1 MNLPSVIELGESG
14 SGSIQTS
21 QDGMLGREVELKWLA
36 QGLRSYQEAETKA
49 AALAPIY
56 HAEHRRTRLDVRP
69 IGNTWWELSAAYGNA
84 AIDPMLI
91 DPKALEGAAGGMVQ
105 MPTAVL
111 FASTLSFDTTGETEH
126 ITQAWP
132 YGPEGG
138 DKEGKPIEFKFPDSD
153 APTMHG
159 AINVDG
165 ESVQGVDVVG
175 RAFSFNETWNVSAE
189 ELIKTPEPLKEKN
202 AAGAIVNVDQLS
214 LLQHLF
220 RLSGTVNQKKFRDFE
235 PGEVL
240 FLGARG
246 EMSRGQ
252 TMVAVT
258 MSFSARKNRSQFMV
272 GDVAVDSKN
281 GWDHL
286 WIHYEAEAAA
296 NVVVKKAKFVY
307 VDQVYEYADWEPIG
321 VGTTWSKFYLSKSP
335 FNQ

>member
-36 QGLRSYQEAETKA
+36 QGLRSYQEAEAKA

-56 HAEHRRTRLDVRP
+56 HTEHRRTRLDVRP

-132 YGPEGG
+132 YG
-138 DKEGKPIEFKFPDSD
+138 
-153 APTMHG
+153 
-159 AINVDG
+159 
-165 ESVQGVDVVG
+165 
-175 RAFSFNETWNVSAE
+175 
-189 ELIKTPEPLKEKN
+189 
-202 AAGAIVNVDQLS
+202 AGALVYVDQFS

-321 VGTTWSKFYLSKSP
+321 VGTSWSKFYLSKSP